1 MTAINRALR
10 LMLPAAL
17 LAGTGLV
24 LSCVGASAGQTVTVT
39 LKDKGME
46 SMTIETSPAEI
57 KAGEVV
63 FNVTNTSETLVHEF
77 VVAKSDTPVEALPYD
92 EAEKEVSEDAMEVQS
107 EIEDIDPGKSGTLT
121 LDLTPGTYLLLCNKV
136 GHFKAGMV
144 KMIKVVQ

>member
-1 MTAINRALR
+1 MTAFNSAPR

-17 LAGTGLV
+17 LAATGLI
-24 LSCVGASAGQTVTVT
+24 LSSVGASAGQTVTVT

-57 KAGEVV
+57 KAGEVT

-77 VVAKSDTPVEALPYD
+77 VVAKSDTPVDALPYD

-107 EIEDIDPGKSGTLT
+107 EIEDIDPGKTGKLT
-121 LDLTPGTYLLLCNKV
+121 LNLAPGSYLLLCNKT
-136 GHFKAGMV
+136 GHFRAGMAKTINV
-144 KMIKVVQ
+144 IQ